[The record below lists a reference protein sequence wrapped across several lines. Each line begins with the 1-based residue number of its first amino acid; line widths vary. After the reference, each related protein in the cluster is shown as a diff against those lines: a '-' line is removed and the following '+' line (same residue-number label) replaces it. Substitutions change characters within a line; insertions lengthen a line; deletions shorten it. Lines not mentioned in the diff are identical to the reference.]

1 MFRIWAKIFSD
12 NKLIKDTVVCDDD
25 DNKSR
30 TAKVFQAVTAICLE
44 FDLSEPIWLDSTI
57 RDFQRHDKTRFYQ
70 DNFVETIDF
79 DFLEIQVIEE

>member
-1 MFRIWAKIFSD
+1 MFRIWAKIFSN
-12 NKLIKDTVVCDDD
+12 NKLIKDTVICDDD
-25 DNKSR
+25 DQKSR

-70 DNFVETIDF
+70 DNFVEGIDF

>member
-1 MFRIWAKIFSD
+1 MFRIWAKIFSN

-25 DNKSR
+25 DKKSR

-70 DNFVETIDF
+70 DNFVEAIDF

>member
-1 MFRIWAKIFSD
+1 MFRIWAKIFSN

-25 DNKSR
+25 DKKSR

-70 DNFVETIDF
+70 DNFVEALDF